1 MVVNP
6 FWFGVLLTIIGLIVV
21 LFVIA
26 FIGIKRSEAEDGD
39 DMLMDEGEFKK
50 MLAEAVRDS
59 LNEALRDGIRQSIVY
74 GEAVEDHD
82 DKAD

>member
-6 FWFGVLLTIIGLIVV
+6 FWFGVLLTVIGLIVV
-21 LFVIA
+21 LFIIA
-26 FIGIKRSEAEDGD
+26 FIGVKRSEAESEE

-74 GEAVEDHD
+74 GESVEDHD